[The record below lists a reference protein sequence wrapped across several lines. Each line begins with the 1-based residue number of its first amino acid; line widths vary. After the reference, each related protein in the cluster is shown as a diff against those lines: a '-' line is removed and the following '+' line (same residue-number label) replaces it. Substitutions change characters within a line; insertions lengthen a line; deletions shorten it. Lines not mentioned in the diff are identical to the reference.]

1 MRRRRYL
8 YYQQQSKIFPMTYFE
23 VKNVRPGKEQV
34 ASPDGIFVLT
44 PGGISILGK
53 LSQNVL
59 QFLTG
64 KDLMRFT
71 LVSKST
77 EIERQVNEHRFKK
90 KDRVCING
98 INGYV
103 VRVTKKIYYV
113 REVNVFRMQPDI
125 ERMKNAFLGARA
137 SIRWGG
143 R

>member
-8 YYQQQSKIFPMTYFE
+8 YYQQQSKIFPRTYFE
-23 VKNVRPGKEQV
+23 VKNVRPGKEQG

-77 EIERQVNEHRFKK
+77 EITVKNCKALLFDAIQEELDDFINQNERQVNEHRFKK

-103 VRVTKKIYYV
+103 VRVTKKNIL
-113 REVNVFRMQPDI
+113 R
-125 ERMKNAFLGARA
+125 
-137 SIRWGG
+137 S
-143 R
+143 